1 MKNKDDDIQVSRV
14 AQWLS
19 FLVWSVAQQQ
29 AAAEYAG
36 TVQNVERA
44 RAERIQRTQLL
55 KLDSV
60 VLLLLLSSIS

>member
-1 MKNKDDDIQVSRV
+1 MTTFKYLEWLSE
-14 AQWLS
+14 WLS
-19 FLVWSVAQQQ
+19 FLVCGA
-29 AAAEYAG
+29 AAGDAAEYAG

>member
-1 MKNKDDDIQVSRV
+1 MSG
-14 AQWLS
+14 
-19 FLVWSVAQQQ
+19 FLFSSVAQQQ
-29 AAAEYAG
+29 AAEYAG

>member
-19 FLVWSVAQQQ
+19 FLVCG
-29 AAAEYAG
+29 AAAGSRVRGAG

>member
-19 FLVWSVAQQQ
+19 FLVCG
-29 AAAEYAG
+29 AAAGSRVRGG

>member
-1 MKNKDDDIQVSRV
+1 MTTFKYLE
-14 AQWLS
+14 WLS
-19 FLVWSVAQQQ
+19 GFLFWSVAQQQ
-29 AAAEYAG
+29 AAEYAG

>member
-1 MKNKDDDIQVSRV
+1 MTTFKYLECGSVAFFSGLWRSSSRV
-14 AQWLS
+14 RGYRT
-19 FLVWSVAQQQ
+19 
-29 AAAEYAG
+29 ECR
-36 TVQNVERA
+36 E